1 MEVIVP
7 FIIIAV
13 VIILAAIYSI
23 WRDSSREKAIR
34 KMWER
39 QDHTLLENGVTKSA
53 DLMWSNRSGTM
64 CHRIVVDDV
73 AKKVYVSSEVENE
86 AFEELSYE
94 DVIGFEVI
102 EDSHVTGGIKRAV
115 VGGILAGGAGAIVGA
130 QTAYRQA
137 ISSMSAVIYLKNVTN
152 PQYIM
157 ELIVDKTRTDE
168 PEYLSAKD
176 FTGRVY
182 ATIKA
187 IMAINDD

>member
-1 MEVIVP
+1 MEVMAPIIV
-7 FIIIAV
+7 IAV
-13 VIILAAIYSI
+13 AVILAAIYFF
-23 WRDSSREKAIR
+23 WRDKSREKAIR

-64 CHRIVVDDV
+64 CHRIVVDD
-73 AKKVYVSSEVENE
+73 AEKKVYVSSEVGNE

-157 ELIVDKTRTDE
+157 ELIADKTRTDE

-176 FTGRVY
+176 FTWHVS